1 MTGII
6 AITLDG
12 VLRST
17 TNGGS
22 LRSGILLYKALES
35 FAALAIIADGDTE
48 EKATYWLHQNGLDKH
63 SYLVVAKTADPLD
76 PGERRVIQI
85 TRLKEASS
93 VDFLIDPDPT
103 VAQAVMASGTPV
115 MLSLHPIYARPEFRP
130 GLQISGEALG
140 HPGQG
145 HHASAGTALKRY
157 SWSGDFIS
165 NVGIPYYCLC
175 DQLED

>member
-22 LRSGILLYKALES
+22 LRSGLLLYRALES
-35 FAALAIIADGDTE
+35 HAALAVIADGDTE

-63 SYLVVAKTADPLD
+63 SYLVVAKRTDPLD
-76 PGERRVIQI
+76 PGERRVLQI

-130 GLQISGEALG
+130 DYKSVAKPWDTLTKDIERQQELRSSDPRGVETL
-140 HPGQG
+140 
-145 HHASAGTALKRY
+145 
-157 SWSGDFIS
+157 
-165 NVGIPYYCLC
+165 
-175 DQLED
+175 

>member
-17 TNGGS
+17 VNGGS

-35 FAALAIIADGDTE
+35 YAALAVIADGDTE
-48 EKATYWLHQNGLDKH
+48 EKATYWLSQNGLDKH
-63 SYLVVAKTADPLD
+63 SYLVVAHTTDPLD

-85 TRLKEASS
+85 TRLKESSS

-130 GLQISGEALG
+130 DYKSVAKPWDSLVKDIALQQELRESDPRGVETL
-140 HPGQG
+140 
-145 HHASAGTALKRY
+145 
-157 SWSGDFIS
+157 
-165 NVGIPYYCLC
+165 
-175 DQLED
+175 

>member
-22 LRSGILLYKALES
+22 LRSGLLLYQALES
-35 FAALAIIADGDTE
+35 YAALAIIADGDTE
-48 EKATYWLHQNGLDKH
+48 EKASYWLHQNGLDKH
-63 SYLVVAKTADPLD
+63 AYLVVSKTTDPLD

-85 TRLKEASS
+85 TRLKESSS

-130 GLQISGEALG
+130 DYKSVAKPWDTLVKDITLQQELRLSDTRGVETL
-140 HPGQG
+140 
-145 HHASAGTALKRY
+145 
-157 SWSGDFIS
+157 
-165 NVGIPYYCLC
+165 
-175 DQLED
+175 

>member
-12 VLRST
+12 VLRSM

-76 PGERRVIQI
+76 PGERRVVQI
-85 TRLKEASS
+85 TRLKESSS

-130 GLQISGEALG
+130 DYKSVAKPWDTLVKDITLQQELRLSDTRGVETL
-140 HPGQG
+140 
-145 HHASAGTALKRY
+145 
-157 SWSGDFIS
+157 
-165 NVGIPYYCLC
+165 
-175 DQLED
+175 

>member
-85 TRLKEASS
+85 TRLKESSS

-130 GLQISGEALG
+130 DYKSVAKPWDTLVKDITLQQELRLSDTRGVETL
-140 HPGQG
+140 
-145 HHASAGTALKRY
+145 
-157 SWSGDFIS
+157 
-165 NVGIPYYCLC
+165 
-175 DQLED
+175 

>member
-130 GLQISGEALG
+130 DYKSVAKPWDTLVKDITLQQELRLSDTRGVETL
-140 HPGQG
+140 
-145 HHASAGTALKRY
+145 
-157 SWSGDFIS
+157 
-165 NVGIPYYCLC
+165 
-175 DQLED
+175 

>member
-35 FAALAIIADGDTE
+35 YAALAIIADGDTE

-63 SYLVVAKTADPLD
+63 SYLVVARTADPLD

-85 TRLKEASS
+85 TRLKESSS

-130 GLQISGEALG
+130 DYKSVAKPWDTMVKDIALQQELRESDTRGVETL
-140 HPGQG
+140 
-145 HHASAGTALKRY
+145 
-157 SWSGDFIS
+157 
-165 NVGIPYYCLC
+165 
-175 DQLED
+175 